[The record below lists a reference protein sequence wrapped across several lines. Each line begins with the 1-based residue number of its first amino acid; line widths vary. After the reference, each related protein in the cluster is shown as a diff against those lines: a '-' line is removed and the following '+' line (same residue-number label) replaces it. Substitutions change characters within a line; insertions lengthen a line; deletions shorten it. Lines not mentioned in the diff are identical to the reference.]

1 MNCSAFR
8 DHHGAYLDDELD
20 EITLVAVQRHIG
32 ECSDCARHDTT
43 VRRALLLFRN
53 MPQIEPS
60 AEFSERLRARLRAV
74 HRADAKR
81 WPFIEAIW
89 PGLGSFASAA
99 AGVVAAGYIAVAA
112 FGHSGSMVAE
122 LSLAPVVALAD
133 EPGPESSPL
142 FHRLSVASL
151 RSVLPSMSF
160 RGIDAAL
167 SPASD
172 LSVWSGPTFG
182 GQART
187 HFVATSLTGPAT
199 PGR

>member
-32 ECSDCARHDTT
+32 ECTDCARHDTT

-60 AEFSERLRARLRAV
+60 AEFSERLRSRLRAA

-89 PGLGSFASAA
+89 PGLGSVASAA

-112 FGHSGSMVAE
+112 FGHSGPMVAE

-133 EPGPESSPL
+133 EPTPL

-151 RSVLPSMSF
+151 RRALPALSF
-160 RGIDAAL
+160 RGIDASI

-182 GQART
+182 VQGRP
-187 HFVATSLTGPAT
+187 HFIATSLS
-199 PGR
+199 GR